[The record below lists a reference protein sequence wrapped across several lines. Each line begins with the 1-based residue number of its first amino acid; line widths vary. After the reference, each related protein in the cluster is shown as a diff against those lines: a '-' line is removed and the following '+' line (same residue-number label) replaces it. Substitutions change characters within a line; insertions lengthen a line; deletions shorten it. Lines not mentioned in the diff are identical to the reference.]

1 MLWVGEHLRV
11 PLAGAGGCG
20 EREEKDQEGSRKP
33 GHGEEG
39 TMSAVESG
47 GNVWLVLLLKV

>member
-11 PLAGAGGCG
+11 LLAGAGGCG

-33 GHGEEG
+33 GHREEG
-39 TMSAVESG
+39 TMSAVESS
-47 GNVWLVLLLKV
+47 GNVWLVLLKV